1 MSACAIFNCM
11 SCMSLSKA
19 VFGEAMSSPANFPNY
34 DARTGLGYG
43 TQSGLHNP
51 RQYPGT
57 YPYIQPDPYSVDNAE
72 DEDNED
78 SEMEDPDANARFHK
92 KLSTHMQ
99 RVDPY
104 AVKGTNPFYFV
115 GSATMLARESI
126 GPNRT
131 RGSIV
136 AKKGLYRGLD
146 GAMSSGVSQSIVTK
160 PIVHHGAIPQ
170 GTEHAPKPLDPSD
183 EEIEDPAISK
193 VRELVRAIFASNLK
207 R

>member
-1 MSACAIFNCM
+1 
-11 SCMSLSKA
+11 MSLSKA
-19 VFGEAMSSPANFPNY
+19 VFGEALGSPANFPNY

-43 TQSGLHNP
+43 TVSHLHDP

-57 YPYIQPDPYSVDNAE
+57 FPYIQPDPYAKEDDDE
-72 DEDNED
+72 DEED
-78 SEMEDPDANARFHK
+78 SKEDSMNDKFHNK
-92 KLSTHMQ
+92 IGTHMQ

-126 GPNRT
+126 GRNRT

-136 AKKGLYRGLD
+136 AKKGLYHGLD
-146 GAMSSGVSQSIVTK
+146 GSMSSGVSQLIVTK
-160 PIVHHGAIPQ
+160 PIVHHGATTQ
-170 GTEHAPKPLDPSD
+170 GTGHAPKPLDPS
-183 EEIEDPAISK
+183 EEELEDPAISK
-193 VRELVRAIFASNLK
+193 VRQLVRAIFNSNLE